1 MNMLSSLS
9 ILLFC
14 TSLVSPALVQDQF
27 ENFKRKFNKNYD
39 EVEEAYR
46 MSVFESNMK
55 IINKHNKGY
64 KSGKYSWYMGIN
76 QFTDLT
82 PEEFNQLNNLRMP
95 EVSKRDFVYEMK
107 AKKIAEAVDWREK
120 GIVTDVKN
128 QGCCGSCWAFAA
140 VASIE
145 AAHAQ
150 KYGKLI
156 SMSEQQLV
164 DCEDGNDCKHGGL
177 PEEGWAVVKEQGGI
191 ESEDSYPYV
200 SGSICHKLE
209 CRFEKQKIVSKVSN
223 FTQSSQHFDG
233 NELNLMKRLNDHPQT
248 VSIDGSALHFYSG
261 GILHN
266 TVDHPCSDIVANHAA
281 FVVGY
286 GSEGKEEFYI
296 VKNSWGKTW
305 GEDGY
310 VRIAR
315 NDGNTCGIANYPG
328 HAEA

>member
-1 MNMLSSLS
+1 M
-9 ILLFC
+9 
-14 TSLVSPALVQDQF
+14 
-27 ENFKRKFNKNYD
+27 
-39 EVEEAYR
+39 
-46 MSVFESNMK
+46 
-55 IINKHNKGY
+55 
-64 KSGKYSWYMGIN
+64 
-76 QFTDLT
+76 
-82 PEEFNQLNNLRMP
+82 
-95 EVSKRDFVYEMK
+95 
-107 AKKIAEAVDWREK
+107 
-120 GIVTDVKN
+120 
-128 QGCCGSCWAFAA
+128 QGDCGSCWAFGA

-177 PEEGWAVVKEQGGI
+177 PEEGWAVVEEQGGI
-191 ESEDSYPYV
+191 ESEEAYPYV
-200 SGSICHKLE
+200 SGSIGHKLE
-209 CRFEKQKIVSKVSN
+209 CRFEKQKIVSKVTN
-223 FTQSSQHFDG
+223 FTQAVLDG
-233 NELNLMKRLNDHPQT
+233 NELNLMKRLNDHPVT

-305 GEDGY
+305 GEEGY

>member
-55 IINKHNKGY
+55 IINEHNKGY
-64 KSGKYSWYMGIN
+64 KDGKYSWYMGIN
-76 QFTDLT
+76 KFTDLT
-82 PEEFNQLNNLRMP
+82 PEEFNRLNNLRMP
-95 EVSKRDFVYEMK
+95 EVSKRELVYEMK
-107 AKKIAEAVDWREK
+107 AKKIAKAVDWREK
-120 GIVTDVKN
+120 GIVTDVKT
-128 QGCCGSCWAFAA
+128 QGDCGSCWAFGA

-145 AAHAQ
+145 AANAQ
-150 KYGKLI
+150 KNGKLI

-164 DCEDGNDCKHGGL
+164 DCVGGTDCHIGGL
-177 PEEGWAVVKEQGGI
+177 YDKGWAVVKKQGGI

-200 SGSICHKLE
+200 SGRTGHKLE
-209 CRFEKQKIVSKVSN
+209 CRFEKQKVVGKVSN
-223 FTQSSQHFDG
+223 FTKAVLDG
-233 NELNLMKRLNDHPQT
+233 SELNLVKRLNDYPQT
-248 VSIDGSALHFYSG
+248 VAIDASSFHYYHG

-266 TVDHPCSDIVANHAA
+266 THDHPCNDYNPNHAV

-286 GSEGKEEFYI
+286 GSEGKKDFYI
-296 VKNSWGKTW
+296 VKNSWGKAW

-315 NDGNTCGIANYPG
+315 NEGNTCGIANYPA